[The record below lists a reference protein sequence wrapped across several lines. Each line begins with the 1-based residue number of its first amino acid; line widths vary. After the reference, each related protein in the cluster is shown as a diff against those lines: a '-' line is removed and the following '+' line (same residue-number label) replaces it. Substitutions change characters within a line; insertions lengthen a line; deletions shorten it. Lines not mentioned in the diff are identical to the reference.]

1 LTFIGFYGTLKN
13 EPIILLWSNVLM
25 TIEDYRIRLGWSQA
39 ELARRA
45 NIDVNTLKRAISGQ
59 PVFKHT
65 AGAIATALSQG
76 IGHEITYKDLDGVNV
91 ID

>member
-1 LTFIGFYGTLKN
+1 
-13 EPIILLWSNVLM
+13 M
-25 TIEDYRIRLGWSQA
+25 TIEDYRIKLGWSQA

-45 NIDVNTLKRAISGQ
+45 NIDVNTLKRAINGL

-76 IGHEITYKDLDGVNV
+76 LGYEISYKDLDGVKV